1 VLFNSYV
8 FLFALL
14 PVALCGFFVLGQ
26 IGRSYAASWL
36 VLVSLVFYAYWSP
49 RFLVILLVSVL
60 FNYSMSELI
69 AARAQQPVW
78 QSWLLGFAVAGNLS
92 ALAYYK
98 YFFVLFA
105 FLRVNGLVDVPF
117 AAVVLPL
124 GISFFTF
131 TQIGYLI
138 DTKQGLTKNRGF
150 LNYILFV
157 TFFPHL
163 IAGPILHNREM
174 MPQFADPAM
183 FRFNGTNFAVGST
196 IFIIGLLKKCVL
208 ADPTASVVTEGFL
221 HTDTLHFIGAWH
233 LALAYSLQLYFDFS
247 GYSDMAIGLA
257 RLFNV
262 QFPLNFNSPFKA
274 TSIIDFWQRWH
285 MTLTRFLT
293 LYIYNPIALAVTRR
307 RVAKGMGATR
317 QAHATLGGYSSMV
330 LFPTMSTM
338 ALAGIWHGAGLQ
350 FLIFGMLHG
359 TYLSI
364 NHAWRIFL
372 GHTPGTAVSPSR
384 VRRVGKIL
392 LTYCCVVVAMVFFR
406 APSTGSALNLLA
418 GMIGLQ
424 GGGTAG
430 IPAREIAWLAGLY
443 GIVWGLPNTQ
453 EIMREYR
460 PALARV
466 LPGPGPLFAWR
477 MTPGWA
483 VISGVGAAIGAM
495 AVGGTTE
502 FIYFQF

>member
-1 VLFNSYV
+1 
-8 FLFALL
+8 
-14 PVALCGFFVLGQ
+14 
-26 IGRSYAASWL
+26 
-36 VLVSLVFYAYWSP
+36 
-49 RFLVILLVSVL
+49 
-60 FNYSMSELI
+60 
-69 AARAQQPVW
+69 
-78 QSWLLGFAVAGNLS
+78 
-92 ALAYYK
+92 
-98 YFFVLFA
+98 
-105 FLRVNGLVDVPF
+105 
-117 AAVVLPL
+117 
-124 GISFFTF
+124 
-131 TQIGYLI
+131 
-138 DTKQGLTKNRGF
+138 
-150 LNYILFV
+150 
-157 TFFPHL
+157 
-163 IAGPILHNREM
+163 
-174 MPQFADPAM
+174 
-183 FRFNGTNFAVGST
+183 
-196 IFIIGLLKKCVL
+196 
-208 ADPTASVVTEGFL
+208 
-221 HTDTLHFIGAWH
+221 LHFIGAWH

-257 RLFNV
+257 RMFNV

-307 RVAKGMGATR
+307 RVARGMGATR

-372 GHTPGTAVSPSR
+372 GHTPGTAMSPSR

-453 EIMREYR
+453 EIMREYK